1 MTAAHV
7 IVASRSSVYI
17 WNHLSQTST
26 FSRAGAVPSDEDR
39 VETSDNVFHI
49 HNRSPYD
56 ERSNVGNTPLS
67 SSATIGDPICSVA
80 ASDDIL
86 LVGLQSGVINQYN
99 LRQLSLDCQ
108 HLLKC
113 RPRMMSLNCVSTS
126 FSVIDMNGTLTVYDI
141 TASSK
146 DSSHPLAASEIKFER
161 KDVWDMRWSED
172 DPELFALM
180 EKTRMYIFRGTEPEE
195 PVLSSAYICEFRNL
209 QIKAVL
215 LDDIMQY
222 PEKQSK
228 EYVINFE
235 TKSLRDTRNLLQNV
249 SMQDAYQFVED
260 NSHPRLWHLLA
271 EHALDK
277 LNLVIAE
284 KAFVQCSDY
293 HGIQFIKQLQT
304 CDDVLKQQAQ
314 IASYFKRF
322 DDAEKLYAE
331 LDRSDLAIEMR
342 MHLGDWFK
350 VEKLVQVG
358 AGDDNTLTLACNNIG
373 HYFAD
378 RKKWSKAVA
387 YFAKAKNV
395 EKLVDCF
402 YALED
407 FLGLDKLVNMVPE
420 GHVLLRDVA
429 KKFVGVGLCES
440 AVKAYLRA
448 GDVKAAIDSCV
459 ILNQWDKAVE
469 LAERHNF
476 QQIEAL
482 LGKYAGHLLAEQQV
496 VGAIDLFR
504 KANKHTEVANLLTK
518 LAKSVATSKG
528 PVIRAKKLHV
538 LAALEATK
546 FRHRALVSEMPN
558 VTRGVRRNE
567 RTVAAQTLDDL
578 MTLDQVAIENSA
590 IEGSWR
596 GAEAF
601 HFLLLAHR
609 QLFDGQFEYARRTS
623 LLLQDFED
631 LLDSVE
637 IYSLIAITS
646 YFSRYYGRCSK
657 AFVKL
662 ESAPDNTKAKMAAY
676 KKLATAV
683 FLKVC

>member
-17 WNHLSQTST
+17 WNHLSQIST

-39 VETSDNVFHI
+39 VETSDDVFHI
-49 HNRSPYD
+49 HIRSPYD

-67 SSATIGDPICSVA
+67 SSATTGDPICSVA
-80 ASDDIL
+80 ASDNIL

-293 HGIQFIKQLQT
+293 HGIQFVKQLQT
-304 CDDVLKQQAQ
+304 CDDVLNQQAQ

-331 LDRSDLAIEMR
+331 LDRLDLAIEMR

-358 AGDDNTLTLACNNIG
+358 AGDDNTLTLAWNNIG

-395 EKLVDCF
+395 EKLADCF

-440 AVKAYLRA
+440 AVKAYLHA

-482 LGKYAGHLLAEQQV
+482 LGKYAGHLLEEQQV
-496 VGAIDLFR
+496 IGAIDLFR
-504 KANKHTEVANLLTK
+504 KANKHNEVASLLTK

-528 PVIRAKKLHV
+528 PVLRAKKLHV

-567 RTVAAQTLDDL
+567 RTVAAQTLDGL
-578 MTLDQVAIENSA
+578 MTLEQVASENSA

-683 FLKVC
+683 FLKVR